1 MSPLT
6 FTPAREQDAALLVQL
21 YNAAFRADY
30 ERYVEC
36 PAYGRTVEQMQG
48 SIRRFPKLI
57 IRRDGAPVGV
67 LSAQQQDEGT
77 YYIGCLCVIPQAQR
91 QGIGS
96 AALQWF
102 CQQHP
107 DWRVISLITPIDK
120 AENLQFYQKNG
131 FEFTGSQL
139 DGSVRVATLEKRR
152 AAMDEWILETPRLRL
167 RRMTQADYPALCR
180 MLQDPAVMYAYEGAF
195 TDEEAQAWLDKQ
207 LRRYREETVGLWAVI
222 CKETGEMIG
231 QCGLTW
237 QDIPGDR
244 VLEVGYL
251 FEKAAWHHGYA
262 AEAARTCR
270 DYAFDTLGAQA
281 VYSIIRDT
289 SIATQHVAERNGM
302 TRVLTFTKHYRSVDM
317 AHYVYRVT
325 RE

>member
-6 FTPAREQDAALLVQL
+6 FTPARKQDAALLVQL

-30 ERYVEC
+30 ERYGEC
-36 PAYGRTVEQMQG
+36 PAYGRTVEQMQA

-120 AENLQFYQKNG
+120 AETCN
-131 FEFTGSQL
+131 SI
-139 DGSVRVATLEKRR
+139 KRTVLNSPAR
-152 AAMDEWILETPRLRL
+152 SWMAACAW
-167 RRMTQADYPALCR
+167 RRWKRGEQPWTS
-180 MLQDPAVMYAYEGAF
+180 
-195 TDEEAQAWLDKQ
+195 
-207 LRRYREETVGLWAVI
+207 GLW
-222 CKETGEMIG
+222 K
-231 QCGLTW
+231 
-237 QDIPGDR
+237 P
-244 VLEVGYL
+244 
-251 FEKAAWHHGYA
+251 
-262 AEAARTCR
+262 
-270 DYAFDTLGAQA
+270 
-281 VYSIIRDT
+281 
-289 SIATQHVAERNGM
+289 HVCACAG
-302 TRVLTFTKHYRSVDM
+302 
-317 AHYVYRVT
+317 
-325 RE
+325 